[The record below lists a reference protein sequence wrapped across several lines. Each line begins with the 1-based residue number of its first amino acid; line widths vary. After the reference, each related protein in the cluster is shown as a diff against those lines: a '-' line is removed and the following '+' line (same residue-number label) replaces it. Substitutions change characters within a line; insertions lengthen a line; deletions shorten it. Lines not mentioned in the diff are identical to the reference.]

1 MSIFPGCLS
10 PLINNIRSGVHNTT
24 WCQCFGDLDRYGLS
38 QRGVMKFIGMC
49 IYFSYDKCKGLNQ
62 VQKPVWYFRLG
73 FFLVILSTQF
83 YFCLFTWQCHS
94 VALMD
99 L

>member
-1 MSIFPGCLS
+1 MSIFPGSLS
-10 PLINNIRSGVHNTT
+10 ALINNIRSGVHNTT

-62 VQKPVWYFRLG
+62 VQKPVWDFRLG
-73 FFLVILSTQF
+73 FFSLSSYQHSFTF
-83 YFCLFTWQCHS
+83 ACLHGSAIQW
-94 VALMD
+94 L
-99 L
+99 